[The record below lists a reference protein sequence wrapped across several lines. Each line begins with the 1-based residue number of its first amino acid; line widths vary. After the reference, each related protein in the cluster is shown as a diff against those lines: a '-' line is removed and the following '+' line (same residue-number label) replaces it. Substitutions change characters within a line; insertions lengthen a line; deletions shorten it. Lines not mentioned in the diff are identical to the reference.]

1 MLPVL
6 VVVVLLLLLLL
17 LLAATAADDELLLLV
32 LKRWRDDFTASVL
45 GIDNDNRK
53 PITIS
58 SVCCCCCSF
67 VCFVVDDVVVVVV
80 GFLEQKSS
88 CEKKWKEIYATIY
101 SLIKVLSTAIG
112 RLGMEHSNKR
122 EN

>member
-17 LLAATAADDELLLLV
+17 LLAATAADDELLLLG
-32 LKRWRDDFTASVL
+32 LERWRDDFTASVL

-67 VCFVVDDVVVVVV
+67 VCFVVDDVVVV